1 MLLSFLTQGLPNSTA
16 SSSSSSSFHNSPDQ
30 VGRVPCCDKA
40 NARKGLWSPEE
51 DSKLL
56 SYILEY
62 GTGGNWI
69 ALPKK
74 AVTYDDN

>member
-1 MLLSFLTQGLPNSTA
+1 MS
-16 SSSSSSSFHNSPDQ
+16 
-30 VGRVPCCDKA
+30 CDKA

-74 AVTYDDN
+74 AGTYHDN